1 MKVPEYIRQKMHR
14 AAKLHAEA
22 SRIIRQVDEYFESI
36 GYTPENL
43 RCGDGF
49 SLEELDYGN
58 DVTDVF
64 CDRVESGGFLGTPEG
79 ENDVVEVTENL

>member
-1 MKVPEYIRQKMHR
+1 MRVPKYIRNKMHR
-14 AAKLHAEA
+14 AAELHAEA
-22 SRIIRQVDEYFESI
+22 ARLMYQVDSWLERHGFRAED
-36 GYTPENL
+36 L

-64 CDRVESGGFLGTPEG
+64 CERLENGEFGGMK
-79 ENDVVEVTENL
+79 